1 MNKQEE
7 KKMGKVE
14 RESNRTVVLLLLL
27 LLLWRQWR
35 P

>member
-27 LLLWRQWR
+27 LLWRQWR